1 MKNLIFLVFAIVF
14 LAGCAGT
21 FSPRDEE
28 ESLTMVTNP
37 DGSVTIKYISK
48 TFNDSRKFGPLNLAK
63 SGNVTPDNAVEVTDT
78 YNTKVS
84 TNNRTYR
91 AESNRSVGSNSP
103 TSLQPGNFAIRTQNI
118 IDGKKNKADDK

>member
-1 MKNLIFLVFAIVF
+1 MKNSFFLILTAVVF

-28 ESLTMVTNP
+28 ESLTVVTNP

-91 AESNRSVGSNSP
+91 AESNRSVGSNSS
-103 TSLQPGNFAIRTQNI
+103 TSLQPGRAAYVAEAAAEKA
-118 IDGKKNKADDK
+118 KKK

>member
-63 SGNVTPDNAVEVTDT
+63 SGNVTPDNAVEITDT

-103 TSLQPGNFAIRTQNI
+103 TSLQPGRAAYVAEAAAERA
-118 IDGKKNKADDK
+118 KKK

>member
-1 MKNLIFLVFAIVF
+1 MKNSFFLILTAVVF

-28 ESLTMVTNP
+28 ESLTVVTNP

-63 SGNVTPDNAVEVTDT
+63 SGNVTPDNAVEMTDT
-78 YNTKVS
+78 YKSQSHNT
-84 TNNRTYR
+84 
-91 AESNRSVGSNSP
+91 
-103 TSLQPGNFAIRTQNI
+103 
-118 IDGKKNKADDK
+118 D

>member
-1 MKNLIFLVFAIVF
+1 
-14 LAGCAGT
+14 
-21 FSPRDEE
+21 
-28 ESLTMVTNP
+28 
-37 DGSVTIKYISK
+37 
-48 TFNDSRKFGPLNLAK
+48 LAK

>member
-63 SGNVTPDNAVEVTDT
+63 SGNVTPDNAVEITDT

-84 TNNRTYR
+84 TNNHNRTYR
-91 AESNRSVGSNSP
+91 AESNRSVGSNS
-103 TSLQPGNFAIRTQNI
+103 SLQPGRAAYVAEAAAEKA
-118 IDGKKNKADDK
+118 KKK

>member
-21 FSPRDEE
+21 FSPMNEE
-28 ESLTMVTNP
+28 ESLTVSENA
-37 DGSVTIKYISK
+37 DGSSTIKYSSK
-48 TFNDSRKFGPLNLAK
+48 TFGGSRKFGPINLAK

-91 AESNRSVGSNSP
+91 AESNRSVGSNSS
-103 TSLQPGNFAIRTQNI
+103 TSLQPGRAAYVAEAAAERA
-118 IDGKKNKADDK
+118 KKK